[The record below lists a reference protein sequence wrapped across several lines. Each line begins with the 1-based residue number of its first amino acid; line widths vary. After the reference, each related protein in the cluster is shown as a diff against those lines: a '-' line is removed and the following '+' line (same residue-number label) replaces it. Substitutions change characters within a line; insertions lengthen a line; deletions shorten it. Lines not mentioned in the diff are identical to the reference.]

1 MGVPCW
7 AEARSLLG
15 TFCRLVRLA
24 SHRQEECARCAGTLG
39 MRVAQGPCDDE
50 GRGKQRAPTDDAER
64 REGDE
69 EHRLTT
75 PATLAAVW
83 RRGQTARPRL
93 RPGVRVE
100 TRRDTPRTAPTSA
113 VTERHAKPTTSQG
126 GATACL
132 FAGTQD
138 NQPTNRG
145 KERRRANLSTNQRTP
160 ERRLTYQPAASFPA
174 KALGPAGQDSSL
186 GSTRRNLLS
195 RLGLGRQG
203 RRSSRKAKRS
213 TNRRILKSRCPR
225 PSKIFFPR
233 TKA

>member
-1 MGVPCW
+1 MILTGPLPVVMSS
-7 AEARSLLG
+7 ASARTPGNTNS
-15 TFCRLVRLA
+15 A
-24 SHRQEECARCAGTLG
+24 A
-39 MRVAQGPCDDE
+39 
-50 GRGKQRAPTDDAER
+50 GRGARETPRNARDPAGRRTGHTT
-64 REGDE
+64 REGGWA
-69 EHRLTT
+69 T

-113 VTERHAKPTTSQG
+113 VTERHAKPTISQC

-213 TNRRILKSRCPR
+213 TNRRIPKWRCPR
-225 PSKIFFPR
+225 PPRIFFPR